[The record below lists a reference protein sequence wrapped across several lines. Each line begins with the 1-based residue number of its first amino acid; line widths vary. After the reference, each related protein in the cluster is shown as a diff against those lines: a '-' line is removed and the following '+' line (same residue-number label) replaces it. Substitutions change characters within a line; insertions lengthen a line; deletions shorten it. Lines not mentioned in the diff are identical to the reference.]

1 VTGGHRLAGGDL
13 TSWVRVRLAEAATWR
28 EVVYT
33 ATLAAVVPVAYA
45 ALALLAMLDV
55 ALVASPWLAS
65 AGPVSLGLV
74 EVHTAGQAVP
84 YTLLGVAVLPL
95 WAYLVGLVAAGQAA
109 IARVLLGGD
118 RSATALQEVARSRAR
133 LADAYD
139 AERRRIERDLHD
151 GAQHRLT
158 SLTLHLGMARLD
170 VPAGSPAAATLAVAH
185 EQAKEL
191 MVVLRNTVHGIH
203 PRTLTDLGLP
213 GAVRKLAAQ
222 LPVPVTVTAPQP
234 WPGRLPERVES
245 SAYFAVAEALTNVV
259 KHSKA
264 TRAQVTMSRTG
275 ALLVMEVQDDGTGG
289 ADPARGTGLTG
300 LSDRVAAAG
309 GRLLLASPAGGP
321 TLVRVELPCDK

>member
-1 VTGGHRLAGGDL
+1 
-13 TSWVRVRLAEAATWR
+13 VRVRLAEAATWR
-28 EVVYT
+28 EVAYT
-33 ATLAAVVPVAYA
+33 AILAAVVPVAYA
-45 ALALLAMLDV
+45 ALALLAALDV

-74 EVHTAGQAVP
+74 EVNTAGQAVP
-84 YTLLGVAVLPL
+84 YAVLGVAVLPL
-95 WAYLVGLVAAGQAA
+95 WAYVVGLVAAGQAA

-118 RSATALQEVARSRAR
+118 RNAAALQEVARSRAR
-133 LADAYD
+133 LADAHD

-170 VPAGSPAAATLAVAH
+170 VPAGSPAATTLAVAH

-203 PRTLTDLGLP
+203 PRSLTDLGLP
-213 GAVRKLAAQ
+213 GAIRKLAAQ

-264 TRAQVTMSRTG
+264 TRAQVTLSRTG